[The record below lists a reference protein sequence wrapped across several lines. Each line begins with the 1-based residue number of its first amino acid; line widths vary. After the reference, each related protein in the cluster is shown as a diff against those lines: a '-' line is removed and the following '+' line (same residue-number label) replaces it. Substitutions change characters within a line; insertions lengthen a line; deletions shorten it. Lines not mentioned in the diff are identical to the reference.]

1 MDDILTTKQAA
12 AYIKKPIP
20 WIREHVQEL
29 GGSRLGRDYRFERE
43 ELLKY
48 VRRNRVGQEWSIP
61 EIVDTSEKR
70 DNAPG
75 GV

>member
-48 VRRNRVGQEWSIP
+48 VRQNRVGQECVSPLDEVKFVRAW
-61 EIVDTSEKR
+61 
-70 DNAPG
+70 
-75 GV
+75 

>member
-29 GGSRLGRDYRFERE
+29 GGSRLGRDYRFEKDE
-43 ELLKY
+43 ILKY
-48 VRRNRVGQEWSIP
+48 VRRNRVGQECLP
-61 EIVDTSEKR
+61 PLDEVKFVR
-70 DNAPG
+70 A
-75 GV
+75 

>member
-20 WIREHVQEL
+20 WIREHVREL

-48 VRRNRVGQEWSIP
+48 VRQKRVGQECLASLDD
-61 EIVDTSEKR
+61 VR
-70 DNAPG
+70 FVRAG
-75 GV
+75 

>member
-1 MDDILTTKQAA
+1 MDDILNTEQAA

-43 ELLKY
+43 EILNYLRQK
-48 VRRNRVGQEWSIP
+48 RVGQECVLP
-61 EIVDTSEKR
+61 LHEVQFVR
-70 DNAPG
+70 AG
-75 GV
+75 

>member
-1 MDDILTTKQAA
+1 MDDILTTKEAA
-12 AYIKKPIP
+12 TYIKKPIP

-48 VRRNRVGQEWSIP
+48 LRQNRVGQECIP
-61 EIVDTSEKR
+61 ALAEVKFVR
-70 DNAPG
+70 AR
-75 GV
+75 

>member
-1 MDDILTTKQAA
+1 MDDILTTKEAS

-48 VRRNRVGQEWSIP
+48 VRRNRVGQECLP
-61 EIVDTSEKR
+61 PLDEVKFVR
-70 DNAPG
+70 A
-75 GV
+75 